1 MPILPIVTGEKN
13 PILRAKTKH
22 VAKVTKD
29 IVKLIHDMEETTI
42 AAKGAGVGAPQVNR
56 SERICIATIAKK
68 LVPLVNP
75 EIMWRS
81 VEVDTAEEG
90 CLSLPE
96 IWIQVSRP
104 RDIVV
109 AFLSAA
115 GRKRELKLSGFSA
128 RVVQHEVDHLEGIL
142 ITDHRK
148 ENIL

>member
-1 MPILPIVTGEKN
+1 MPILHIVTGEKT
-13 PILRAKTKH
+13 PILRTKTKH

-42 AAKGAGVGAPQVNR
+42 AAKGAGIAAPQVNR
-56 SERICIATIAKK
+56 TERICIALISKK

-75 EIMWRS
+75 EITWRS
-81 VEVDTAEEG
+81 AEMETAEEG

-96 IWIQVSRP
+96 VWIQVTRP

-109 AFLSAA
+109 TFLSAA

-128 RVVQHEVDHLEGIL
+128 RVVQHEVDHLEGVL